1 MNYFAHGR
9 LFVDD
14 PYFLAGTAVPDWLSV
29 VDRRVRVRSR
39 DAIGHVESSDDRVA
53 RVAAGI
59 VQHCRDD
66 EWFHATRTFAETSLA
81 LCGMLRERLPADL
94 GFRPHF
100 LGHILVEILLD
111 AALIADEPGRLA
123 AYYAGLESLDGA
135 AVQDAVN
142 AISPRPTNSLGVFI
156 GLFAHERF
164 LCDYADDGKLL
175 FRLNQVM
182 RRVGLPAL
190 PPELSDWFPEA
201 RTLVAARKSDL
212 LSQSPVPSLIPDPR
226 PPTPRP

>member
-9 LFVDD
+9 AFVDD

-39 DAIGHVESSDDRVA
+39 DAQRHVDASDQCVA

-66 EWFHATRTFAETSLA
+66 EWFHATRAFAETSLA
-81 LCGMLRERLPADL
+81 LCGMLRQRLPTDL

-111 AALIADEPGRLA
+111 ATLVAEEPQRLA
-123 AYYAGLESLDGA
+123 AYYASLDTLDGA
-135 AVQDAVN
+135 AVEAAVN
-142 AISPRPTNSLGVFI
+142 AISPRPAHHLGYFI
-156 GLFAHERF
+156 ALFSRERF

-175 FRLNQVM
+175 FRVNQVM
-182 RRVGLPAL
+182 RRVGLPLL
-190 PPELSDWFPEA
+190 PPELCDWFPEA
-201 RTLVAARKSDL
+201 RSLVAARKSEL
-212 LSQSPVPSLIPDPR
+212 LQVATPAPFLTPDP
-226 PPTPRP
+226 